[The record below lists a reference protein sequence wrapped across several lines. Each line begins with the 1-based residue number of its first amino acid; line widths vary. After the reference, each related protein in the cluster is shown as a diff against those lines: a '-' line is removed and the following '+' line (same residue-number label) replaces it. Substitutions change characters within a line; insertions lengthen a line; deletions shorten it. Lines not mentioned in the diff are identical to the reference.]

1 MKHFEDLS
9 FMKMSLLVLRKLDN
23 PAIEIK
29 TVDTDLMIVGLYLNL
44 NP

>member
-29 TVDTDLMIVGLYLNL
+29 TVDTDLMIVDIVFISS
-44 NP
+44 